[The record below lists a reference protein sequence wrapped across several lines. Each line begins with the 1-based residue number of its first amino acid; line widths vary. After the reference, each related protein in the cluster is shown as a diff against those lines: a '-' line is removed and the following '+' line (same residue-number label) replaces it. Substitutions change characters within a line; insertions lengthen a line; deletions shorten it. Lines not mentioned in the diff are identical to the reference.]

1 MELVEQRIGTT
12 ASQLYDE
19 VLKRV
24 GDSIR
29 YCEPSL
35 DIITRDEDDF
45 EPERLPGVTT
55 PELLD
60 ALKGVLDFAN
70 SIGQADPAKISMDLI
85 VPRKR
90 RRKVEEAEVS
100 GEASPDET
108 SELDE
113 HDFLEEPSGPNGHIK
128 QEKGAENDEPSTSHA
143 PTISKLKIDP
153 LHQNLFLLVEH
164 PFKFLHYI
172 PRTPSEPERWTVD
185 FLHLTHVLRLTALEE
200 SVSVRYGSAGLRI
213 ARILLSKGKLD
224 EKMIGAL
231 ALMNQKLMRSVLT
244 TMHEHGHL
252 ELQEIPRD
260 NQRQPSRN
268 MFFWFFDRERCRR
281 KVVEEC
287 YKSMARCLQRAKV
300 EREGVQTLLEK
311 AERSDVVG
319 REEEFLGE
327 DERIGLEQW
336 REKEERLLGEVG
348 RLDELVAVLRDF

>member
-1 MELVEQRIGTT
+1 MELVEQQIGAT

-29 YCEPSL
+29 YCEPSP
-35 DIITRDEDDF
+35 DIITRDEDHF
-45 EPERLPGVTT
+45 EPEKLPGVTT
-55 PELLD
+55 SELHD
-60 ALKGVLDFAN
+60 ALKGVLDFSN

-85 VPRKR
+85 IPRKR

-100 GEASPDET
+100 GEASPDEI

-113 HDFLEEPSGPNGHIK
+113 HDFLEELSRPNGHIK
-128 QEKGAENDEPSTSHA
+128 QENGVENDEPTA
-143 PTISKLKIDP
+143 SKSKIDP
-153 LHQNLFLLVEH
+153 LHQTLFLLVEH

-185 FLHLTHVLRLTALEE
+185 FLHLTHILRLTALEE
-200 SVSVRYGSAGLRI
+200 TVSARYGPPGLRI

-336 REKEERLLGEVG
+336 REREERLLGEVG